1 VCVCVCVYALCRE
14 ENIGCIK
21 LAQTCERIWAVKLL
35 ALPRNIRK
43 VAGSVTDQ
51 DTDCCLPTFCVTS
64 LLALLYT
71 VSLSGAT
78 LQHAVHISS

>member
-1 VCVCVCVYALCRE
+1 MLLEFLELDLSVCLCVCVCVYAICRE
-14 ENIGCIK
+14 ENMGCIK

-51 DTDCCLPTFCVTS
+51 DTDCCLQRFVLRHC
-64 LLALLYT
+64 
-71 VSLSGAT
+71 
-78 LQHAVHISS
+78 